1 MGRMEFT
8 PSYRD
13 QIQNRTEPSWR
24 DELYH
29 HGIKGMKWGVR
40 HPRNEDGIIT
50 GAGAALAKKQ
60 KKAER
65 KAKRYKGEA
74 ALSQHFADNIQ
85 RDADAH
91 GAKARAT
98 RNIAKKAGHRAAQL
112 WDINAA
118 ETWRYD
124 ARRMTKKSA
133 KQQLKADRLK
143 AKKKMQ
149 DWGAK
154 ANARYEKDYD
164 YRNLI
169 GDDAER
175 AVDNYNAARAAA
187 KKRYRQAIKASQS
200 RR

>member
-1 MGRMEFT
+1 MEFT

-74 ALSQHFADNIQ
+74 ALSQKFASSIQ

-98 RNIAKKAGHRAAQL
+98 RNIVKKAGHRAAQL

-143 AKKKMQ
+143 AKKAMQ

-187 KKRYRQAIKASQS
+187 KKRYRQTIKTS
-200 RR
+200 RSKRY